1 MARPR
6 SLPDADVF
14 AAVLH
19 LLATQGDHAVSFSA
33 IAQGTGLAAATL
45 VQRYGNRAGMIR
57 AALLWS
63 WDRLDAAL
71 ADADSDTPQGLLK
84 GLTEFMPDPAILSA
98 SLRDTAA
105 RDRAE
110 GWRKRL
116 EGRLALHR
124 GGGAKGEEGAAI
136 LFAAW
141 QGDLLWRAA
150 GGKGFRL
157 KDAAKRI
164 G

>member
-1 MARPR
+1 MLSVDRGTGQIVGTFKAGAEPR
-6 SLPDADVF
+6 DGDDILPDRV
-14 AAVLH
+14 
-19 LLATQGDHAVSFSA
+19 
-33 IAQGTGLAAATL
+33 
-45 VQRYGNRAGMIR
+45 IR
-57 AALLWS
+57 TSDAL
-63 WDRLDAAL
+63 D
-71 ADADSDTPQGLLK
+71 DADSDTPQGLLK
-84 GLTEFMPDPAILSA
+84 GLTGFMPDPAILYA
-98 SLRDTAA
+98 SFRDAAA

-116 EGRLALHR
+116 EGRLALHL

>member
-6 SLPDADVF
+6 SLPDADVY
-14 AAVLH
+14 AAILQ
-19 LLATQGDHAVSFSA
+19 LLAVRGEDAVAFSSVA
-33 IAQGTGLAAATL
+33 RATGLAPATL

-57 AALLWS
+57 AAILS
-63 WDRLDAAL
+63 AWDALDAAL
-71 ADADSDTPQGLLK
+71 AAAADDTPHGLLK
-84 GLTEFMPDPAILSA
+84 SLGAAMPDPAILTA
-98 SLRDTAA
+98 SLRDPETRA
-105 RDRAE
+105 RAE
-110 GWRKRL
+110 GWRVAVQAGIAARL
-116 EGRLALHR
+116 
-124 GGGAKGEEGAAI
+124 GGGAKGDEGAAI

-141 QGDLLWRAA
+141 QGDLLWRQA